1 MGNRKY
7 RRVILRILVIVACS
21 YLGLALLVYLRQSGM
36 VYFPVGPW
44 ACTPD
49 DMGLTYEN
57 VTLTTADN
65 VKLSAWFV
73 AAREPKAVVLLC
85 HGNGGN
91 ISHRVDLLWKLNRLG
106 VSTLIFDY
114 RGYGRSEGKPGEAG
128 TYADAEAAWDYL
140 VNVRGVAPESIVIF
154 GRSLGGAIAAKLAS
168 QRACR
173 GLILESTF
181 TRLPDVA
188 ASYFWY
194 LPVRLLCRFRYPT
207 VDYVQKV
214 SCPILVIHSPAD
226 DIIPHKFG
234 RRVFDAAPERK
245 TFLEISGDH
254 NTGYETSGR
263 TYTDGLAAFLSEAG
277 GK

>member
-1 MGNRKY
+1 M
-7 RRVILRILVIVACS
+7 IFRIVAIVACS

-73 AAREPKAVVLLC
+73 AVDEPKAVVLLC

-128 TYADAEAAWDYL
+128 TYADGEAAWDYL

-154 GRSLGGAIAAKLAS
+154 GRSLGGAVAAKLAS
-168 QRACR
+168 QHACR
-173 GLILESTF
+173 GLILESVF

-226 DIIPHKFG
+226 DIIPHTFG
-234 RRVFDAAPERK
+234 RRVFDAAPEPK

-277 GK
+277 ENSSHRQR